1 MSRTVVLIFL
11 FFATGCG
18 LRLEPAGT
26 DAIAPGYMTGG
37 GEWDSGGGITA
48 VARIFGRD
56 GRTIVCGAWMTDRQS
71 VLSILYNE
79 DIVAAASIFG
89 GDTRIAS
96 NLGFMRRLPYE
107 DNLTGQQAN
116 CVFSN
121 LPWTEQLSG
130 APVRMRFPRLSF
142 GGDFGAGLGIGFG
155 GVGIGSGDR
164 VTFRERP
171 RPDPVR

>member
-1 MSRTVVLIFL
+1 MIRAVALIFL

-26 DAIAPGYMTGG
+26 DAIAPGYVTGG
-37 GEWDSGGGITA
+37 GEWDSGGGVTA
-48 VARIFGRD
+48 VARVFGRG

-79 DIVAAASIFG
+79 DVVAAASIFA
-89 GDTRIAS
+89 GDTR
-96 NLGFMRRLPYE
+96 M
-107 DNLTGQQAN
+107 TGQQAN